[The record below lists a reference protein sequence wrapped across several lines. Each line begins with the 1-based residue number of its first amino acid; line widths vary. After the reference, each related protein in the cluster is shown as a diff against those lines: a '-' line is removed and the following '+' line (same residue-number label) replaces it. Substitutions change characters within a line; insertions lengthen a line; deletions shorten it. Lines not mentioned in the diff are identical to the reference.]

1 MKITLTG
8 INFNY
13 TNGYNNDYTG
23 VNLNFSSSGATF
35 SLSGYVT
42 VTKDEYTDASG
53 NPEQLTAL
61 IIQKVQESLN
71 TQTTTQAS

>member
-13 TNGYNNDYTG
+13 SNGYNNDYTG
-23 VNLNFSSSGATF
+23 VNLNFNSSGATF

-42 VTKDEYTDASG
+42 VTKDEYTAASG

-71 TQTTTQAS
+71 MQTTTQAS